1 MKYISNITE
10 ETFSGNILIKWYIIH
25 ISCTM
30 PYIYIC
36 VCVCLSYIIY
46 IIYIYKYM
54 YDIKF
59 VQVRRDWANKIT
71 EFSQLV
77 SAMRLF
83 SGEFLKFVQIALL
96 YKLGVIYLKDISS
109 ELSVPSTKKITLV
122 YMYQKGR

>member
-1 MKYISNITE
+1 
-10 ETFSGNILIKWYIIH
+10 
-25 ISCTM
+25 
-30 PYIYIC
+30 
-36 VCVCLSYIIY
+36 
-46 IIYIYKYM
+46 M